1 MTELNLEIEQ
11 RQPTEPQG
19 PVGRETPRRRSFLTG
34 AAALAVGAAAGAAAV
49 LDNPPAAVRA
59 AAAGNGRRRGRFNA
73 IPNVEVTSHDGET
86 FRFYDDLIKDKVV
99 TVNFF
104 YALCGTSCPL
114 ITANLRKVQE
124 MFGER
129 VGRDLHMYSITL
141 QPEFDTPESLKAY
154 VKQYDIGPGWKFL
167 TGKPTDVEKLRRA
180 FGFTD
185 PNPELDILADTH
197 TGMVRYGNDRLKRW
211 AGMPALARA
220 QGIVYSIRT
229 SVLDAGVGGAPV
241 RPGVPYQHQPHHH
254 G

>member
-1 MTELNLEIEQ
+1 
-11 RQPTEPQG
+11 
-19 PVGRETPRRRSFLTG
+19 VPRRRRAFLTG
-34 AAALAVGAAAGAAAV
+34 AAALAVGGVAGVAAV
-49 LDNPPAAVRA
+49 LDNPRAAVRTA
-59 AAAGNGRRRGRFNA
+59 STAKGRGRFNH
-73 IPNVEVTSHDGET
+73 IPNVEVTSHDAQT

-104 YALCGTSCPL
+104 YALCGNSCPL